1 MSQQQQQRN
10 ATVKVGLLAIVA
22 LLVLVSTVIWLR
34 GRSLAGG
41 QSYTVLFSDVDGLRD
56 GAPVQF
62 MGIRVG
68 YVDQLTPVV
77 KVVENTKKYLV
88 GVTFTISESGIDIPK
103 GSILTVE
110 QVGLIGE
117 KFIEVTPPR
126 AHFSY
131 MLLVDRDDLLS
142 PGLPIKVAFKD
153 DIVKVGVL
161 TQAVMTKSLAG
172 YQYNIEY
179 RLNRAGYVPP
189 DKPHFHVVHDG
200 NEPYLLLMDSKAS
213 AMMTPAANAYFTVDD
228 PIRFKV
234 FIEQQ
239 LATAESMKMT
249 NEKINEL
256 LSPGTIASIQGTL
269 KNSEKLTEQATVVL
283 AQAQQL
289 FQAAGKDLNTLVN
302 STERL
307 TNSVVAVTD
316 NVNDIVKDPKL
327 KRDLIKTVASV
338 EQSSEALAELLRD
351 PNLKLL
357 MSDARVTSK
366 NAAELMT
373 YLKSSTI
380 DNDMQGKLNESITLL
395 NTSLKQMNAVLHD
408 VEGATSDKNRIR
420 SIIKNT
426 DETTENLNKFSNK
439 LNKHFL
445 LFRLLF

>member
-1 MSQQQQQRN
+1 MSQQQHQRN
-10 ATVKVGLLAIVA
+10 ATVKVGLLTIVA

-41 QSYTVLFSDVDGLRD
+41 ETHTVLFSDVDGLRD

-68 YVDQLTPVV
+68 YIDKLAPVV
-77 KVVENTKKYLV
+77 KMVDKKKKYLV
-88 GVTFTISESGIDIPK
+88 AVTFTISESGIDIPR
-103 GSILTVE
+103 GCILTVE

-117 KFIEVTPPR
+117 KFIEITPPR
-126 AHFSY
+126 SHFSY
-131 MLLVDRDDLLS
+131 VLLNDRDDLIS

-153 DIVKVGVL
+153 DIVAVGTL

-179 RLNRAGYVPP
+179 RLDRAGYVPP
-189 DKPHFHVVHDG
+189 DKPHFHVVHDA
-200 NEPYLLLMDSKAS
+200 NAPYLLLMDSRAS
-213 AMMTPAANAYFTVDD
+213 AMLTPSPNARFTIDD

-249 NEKINEL
+249 NEKINDL
-256 LSPGTIASIQGTL
+256 LSPATIASIQGTL
-269 KNSEKLTEQATVVL
+269 KNSEKLTEQATIVL
-283 AQAQQL
+283 AQAHQL
-289 FQAAGKDLNTLVN
+289 FQTAGKDLNTLVN

-327 KRDLIKTVASV
+327 KRDLVKTVASV
-338 EQSSEALAELLRD
+338 EKSSAALAELLED

-366 NAAELMT
+366 NAAELMQ

-380 DNDMQGKLNESITLL
+380 DNDMQGKLNESISLL
-395 NTSLKQMNAVLHD
+395 NTSLKQMSAVLHD
-408 VEGATSDKNRIR
+408 VEGASTDKNRIQ

-426 DETTENLNKFSNK
+426 DQTTENLNKFSNK